1 MKKYVLYNPNAA
13 NGNCYQKIK
22 GSNKFNDYK
31 FVDMTKI
38 ESYQSFFD
46 NSDKDDTVVI
56 AGGDGTLNRFI
67 NDTQNLNIRNKLYYF
82 PAGTGNDFFTDSND
96 KKIIE
101 LNNYIQNLP
110 TVTVNGKD
118 YKFLNGIGYGID
130 GYCCEVGDEQKKTS
144 AKPVNYTSIAIK
156 GLLFNYKP
164 TKAKITV
171 DNKEYDFNN
180 VWLSPTMNGR
190 YYGGGMEPTP
200 DQNREN
206 NTVSVMVYHSKSKL
220 KALAIFPS
228 IFKGEH
234 IKHKDVVSIY
244 EGHNI
249 SVEFDSPRAL
259 QIDGETVKNV
269 LCYNVHK

>member
-22 GSNKFNDYK
+22 ESNKFNDYK
-31 FVDMTKI
+31 FVDMKKI

-220 KALAIFPS
+220 KALAVFPS

>member
-22 GSNKFNDYK
+22 ESNKFNDYK

-110 TVTVNGKD
+110 TVTVNGKN

-164 TKAKITV
+164 TNAKITV

-220 KALAIFPS
+220 KALAVFPS

-234 IKHKDVVSIY
+234 IKHKDVISIY

>member
-22 GSNKFNDYK
+22 ESNKFNDYE

-46 NSDKDDTVVI
+46 NSDKDDTVGI

-144 AKPVNYTSIAIK
+144 AKPVTYTSIAIK

-220 KALAIFPS
+220 KALAVFPS